1 MVFVPGTLEYRLLVT
16 QIVVAAVAFVLLV
29 ANKLPMKWAEN
40 FYKFSNYLFFG
51 WMVVGG
57 TINWVITGNIVFIIS
72 YLFPYIAI
80 PMFTASVMYAYK
92 NWREI
97 KQMKQCGSG
106 EISVSAR
113 GPNGQG

>member
-29 ANKLPMKWAEN
+29 ANKIPMKWAES